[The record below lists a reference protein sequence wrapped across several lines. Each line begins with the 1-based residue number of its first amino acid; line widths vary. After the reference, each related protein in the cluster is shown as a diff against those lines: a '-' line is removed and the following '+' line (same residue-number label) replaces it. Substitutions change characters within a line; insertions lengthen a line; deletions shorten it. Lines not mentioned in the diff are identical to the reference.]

1 MIGVFNRLPF
11 WNTKKVN
18 WKKILN
24 KYNEFS
30 FKKKRINELKLEKKL
45 LSKREIELNESKPL

>member
-1 MIGVFNRLPF
+1 MFSIVYLFEIL
-11 WNTKKVN
+11 KKLIE
-18 WKKILN
+18 KKILN

-30 FKKKRINELKLEKKL
+30 FKKKRRNELKLEKKL